1 MIKNQFRQIYAYPT
15 WLLYEC
21 DRGNHWTAVKGGPY
35 EHPQDKPCNYSG
47 CTGNNHGVKR
57 IGETTN
63 RIEAYNWVHDGEV
76 GRDGQNRNI

>member
-1 MIKNQFRQIYAYPT
+1 MIKNQFRQIYANPT
-15 WLLYEC
+15 WSMYEC
-21 DRGNHWTAVKGGPY
+21 DRGNRWTAVKGGCY

-47 CTGNNHGVKR
+47 CTSNHGVKR

-76 GRDGQNRNI
+76 GRDG